1 MTGPVTR
8 PVTSPVRVAVVGAGI
23 IGLAC
28 AEELLRAGHAVRVF
42 DPAPATG
49 ATYAAAGMLAPG
61 GEAWFGELDLLQLGL
76 ASLDRWPA
84 YAARLGVDYL
94 DTGTLLVG
102 GDRGDLD
109 RLMSGADLLATHG
122 VDVRA
127 LTRAELRSVEPT
139 LGSRVAGG
147 ALLPADHSVDPRAV
161 AGALLGA
168 VDPVLVRESA
178 RPVVDGPCTGVV
190 TDSGTPYAAD
200 VVVVATGSRLDD
212 SVPQHR
218 LVRPVRGEILRA
230 RTTDPPART
239 IRALVAGIP
248 VYVVPRAGG
257 LVVIGATS
265 EEHPGRPAGVAS
277 LGGVA
282 RLIEAARRVLPTLEQ
297 ADLLE
302 ATARDRPGSPD
313 NGPLLGPTGVP
324 GLLLAAGHFRGG
336 VLLAP
341 LTAEIVRAHVE
352 GRDAGDLAAR
362 FTPDRFR
369 PHALTIPGGTP

>member
-1 MTGPVTR
+1 MTGPVTG
-8 PVTSPVRVAVVGAGI
+8 PVRVAVIGAGI
-23 IGLAC
+23 VGLAC
-28 AEELLRAGHAVRVF
+28 AEELLRAGHLVRVF
-42 DPAPATG
+42 DPAPASG

-61 GEAWFGELDLLQLGL
+61 GEAWFGELDLLRLGL

-84 YAARLGVDYL
+84 YAARLGLDYR

-109 RLMSGADLLATHG
+109 RVLSGADLLAAQG
-122 VDVRA
+122 VDVRP
-127 LTRAELRSVEPT
+127 LTRAELRRMEPT
-139 LGSRVAGG
+139 LGGRLAGG
-147 ALLPADHSVDPRAV
+147 ALLPGDHSVDPRA
-161 AGALLGA
+161 AADALLGA

-178 RPVVDGPCTGVV
+178 RPVVEGRCTGVV
-190 TDSGTPYAAD
+190 TGSGTTYAAD
-200 VVVVATGSRLDD
+200 VVVVATGHRLDD

-230 RTTDPPART
+230 HTTDPPERT
-239 IRALVAGIP
+239 VRALVDGVP

-265 EEHPGRPAGVAS
+265 VEHPGRPAGVAS

-282 RLIEAARRVLPTLEQ
+282 RLIEAARRVLPTLEE
-297 ADLLE
+297 ADLVE
-302 ATARDRPGSPD
+302 VTARDRPGSPD

-341 LTAEIVRAHVE
+341 LTARIVRDHVE
-352 GRDAGDLAAR
+352 GRHVGDLAAR
-362 FTPDRFR
+362 FTPDRFG
-369 PHALTIPGGTP
+369 PHGPTNPGGTA